1 MPRRSWILWST
12 ALLLT
17 LIPDVFFWIRSLLV
31 GDDGG
36 RSYAW
41 MWVGSCLGNQINDL
55 IGYPERLIRVLPLF
69 WFGGAPMI
77 VVACACCYLSVR
89 TGRARL
95 GRIIA
100 RSGAVTLLFF
110 RLPELLLFTLD
121 GALGPRCLEA
131 WGPSAILSWNAGM
144 DLYFL
149 APPILVLLAV
159 RPARRGY
166 VRRGRFARTAV
177 AALTLMTTLLV
188 VDRAAPPGKVSSEGE
203 LDCAGFGGGT
213 VHDLTKA
220 EKDFLCQVR
229 GYAPFMNNGIEIW
242 DKAPDR
248 VVLTQGRDLCRLA
261 EQHGGEINAPAVR
274 EAPHA
279 ALAGAL
285 GSLCPAVAR
294 AQELAGRRQQEEED
308 AYVAKEEKACAAHP
322 AHRPKIKPVR
332 QHRATTWTEFWTIN
346 GWEDGYEDASP
357 DLVKELIGSER
368 GALAIWAADEVGYAC
383 VTTESYTRRPPLETK
398 GWKEVVEVAYESPTG
413 SLTLGDGLGNTSPK
427 LTTSGPGSYR
437 VRVHLRGRERVYQV
451 PYPPD
456 GAVELLIMVF
466 PGKRKEPAVYR

>member
-1 MPRRSWILWST
+1 M
-12 ALLLT
+12 
-17 LIPDVFFWIRSLLV
+17 
-31 GDDGG
+31 
-36 RSYAW
+36 W
-41 MWVGSCLGNQINDL
+41 MSVGSCLGNQINDL
-55 IGYPERLIRVLPLF
+55 IGYPERVIRDLPLF

-77 VVACACCYLSVR
+77 VVAFACWYLSVR
-89 TGRARL
+89 TGRDRL

-110 RLPELLLFTLD
+110 RVPELLLFTLD

-131 WGPSAILSWNAGM
+131 WGPSEMLSWNAGM
-144 DLYFL
+144 NLYFL
-149 APPILVLLAV
+149 APPILVLLAG
-159 RPARRGY
+159 RPARRGF
-166 VRRGRFARTAV
+166 VRRGRFSRTTV
-177 AALTLMTTLLV
+177 AILTLMTTLLV
-188 VDRAAPPGKVSSEGE
+188 VDQAAPPGKVSSEGE

-229 GYAPFMNNGIEIW
+229 GYAPFINDGIEGW
-242 DKAPDR
+242 AEAPDR

-261 EQHGGEINAPAVR
+261 EQYGGELNAPAVR
-274 EAPHA
+274 EAPHV

-285 GSLCPAVAR
+285 GSMCPAVAR

-308 AYVAKEEKACAAHP
+308 AYTAKMEKACAVHP

-332 QHRATTWTEFWTIN
+332 RHRATVWTEFWTIN
-346 GWEDGYEDASP
+346 GWEDGYEGAAP
-357 DLVKELIGSER
+357 DLVKELVGSER
-368 GALAIWAADEVGYAC
+368 GALSVWAADESGYAC

-413 SLTLGDGLGNTSPK
+413 SLSLGDGMGATSPK

-466 PGKRKEPAVYR
+466 PGKGKEPTVYR